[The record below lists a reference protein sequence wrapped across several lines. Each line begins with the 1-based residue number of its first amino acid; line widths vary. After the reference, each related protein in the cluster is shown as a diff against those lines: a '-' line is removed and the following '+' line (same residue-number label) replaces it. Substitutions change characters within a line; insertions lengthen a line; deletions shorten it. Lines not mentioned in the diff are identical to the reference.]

1 MQGMNIHQPQP
12 TAAAAATMPGNERC
26 GCSIGWVLFAV
37 GWLLPICWMVG
48 VFLPF
53 CTKSR
58 NDRRASYASGI
69 MLIIYIVLI
78 VALATTQSRRGYYAN
93 SGYSSNYYG

>member
-1 MQGMNIHQPQP
+1 MQGMNINQPQ
-12 TAAAAATMPGNERC
+12 TGATGAANERC
-26 GCSIGWVLFAV
+26 GCSVGWVLFAV

-58 NDRRASYASGI
+58 NDRRASIASGI

-78 VALATTQSRRGYYAN
+78 VALATTQSRRGYYYG
-93 SGYSSNYYG
+93 SPGYNNNNYYG